1 MRNCIIHLKN
11 SISIALCSAY
21 IEFTQSD
28 YGIVFGIRPYAGY
41 RALLPIYERILTP
54 SQYRSFSFLLK
65 EFHYTENKQLHEIIY
80 TLEQR

>member
-41 RALLPIYERILTP
+41 RALLPFYARILMP
-54 SQYRSFSFLLK
+54 S
-65 EFHYTENKQLHEIIY
+65 
-80 TLEQR
+80 LEGALMMHSQAKATRQPEAADYQVLRN